1 MTTARKFTSVSIR
14 RGEKLQRGFRVECS
28 RCGTTE
34 SIPLNTYRGRGDDD
48 DKVAAALAKK
58 FEARGW
64 KIGSGVTHDVCMA
77 CQILVPGARTKP
89 TLKLVGEAM
98 KDTTANTPPIEAMMQ
113 KDDRMGL
120 LPPAVAALAPRELGV
135 MDALTIRE
143 KLSELYLDK
152 ERGYDRGFTDKKI
165 AEDLNVP
172 RDWVRQV
179 REHVYGKG
187 SAGNGDIAETLA
199 EARALLVQMESSIAG
214 VDAVVAEAKRLTDA
228 IAPLRGAVAR
238 IERDLRHIEQS
249 LK

>member
-1 MTTARKFTSVSIR
+1 MTTVRKFTSVSLR
-14 RGEKLQRGFRVECS
+14 RGEKLQRAYRVECS
-28 RCGTTE
+28 RCGRTD
-34 SIPLNTYRGRGDDD
+34 SVPLNTFRGRGGDDEQ
-48 DKVAAALAKK
+48 VAAALAKK

-113 KDDRMGL
+113 KEEQGAI
-120 LPPAVAALAPRELGV
+120 LPPAVGAPAPRELGV

-152 ERGYDRGFTDKKI
+152 DRGYDRGFTDKKI

-179 REHVYGKG
+179 REHVYGRG

-199 EARALLVQMESSIAG
+199 EARALLAQMESSIAG
-214 VDAVVAEAKRLTDA
+214 VDAVAAEAKRLSDA
-228 IAPLRGAVAR
+228 VAPLRGAVAR